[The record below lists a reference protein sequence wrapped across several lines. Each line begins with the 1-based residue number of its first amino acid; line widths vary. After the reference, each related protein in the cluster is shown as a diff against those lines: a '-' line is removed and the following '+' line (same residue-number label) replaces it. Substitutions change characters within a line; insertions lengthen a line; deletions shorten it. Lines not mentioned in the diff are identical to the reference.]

1 MSKKSN
7 LNTGD
12 KINKGRGG
20 WDFNTGVAK
29 TFDSHVKK
37 SVPMYDEGHQII
49 LDSSDYFIKNNSTV
63 YDIGCSTGK
72 LIKQLRLNDHP
83 KWDSLAHSKLLSIIE
98 KNFKIKIDEKN
109 ITNFSTF
116 ENTLWY
122 INKE

>member
-1 MSKKSN
+1 MEN
-7 LNTGD
+7 L
-12 KINKGRGG
+12 KNK
-20 WDFNTGVAK
+20 
-29 TFDSHVKK
+29 
-37 SVPMYDEGHQII
+37 
-49 LDSSDYFIKNNSTV
+49 
-63 YDIGCSTGK
+63 K
-72 LIKQLRLNDHP
+72 LIKQLRLNYHP